1 MAVVQ
6 ISRIQVRR
14 GQKNQGSGLPQL
26 ASGELGWAIDTRE
39 LYIGNGSV
47 SEGAPAV
54 GNTKVLTEYD
64 DLFRLADTY
73 TYRADDSYVLTG
85 PNSSNPVARTLQE
98 RLDDR
103 VSIRSF
109 GAKGDG
115 TQVATTQ
122 IQTALD
128 QLYINSA
135 NKTSVQSRVVLHLE
149 AGEYI
154 IDDTLYLPPNA
165 TLIGAGSGK
174 TIIKQTTSGKGVMQ
188 TVNSTSTPGSP
199 ANDSSSTTL
208 NQAQNIHLEGLTLQV
223 ENASKALVLQSC
235 KDSKFYDI
243 HIVGP
248 WTSSDAITTT
258 DVGIEINSLSGT
270 VESSNNDFTKCRVSG
285 FAYGVISNW
294 DINNVHFHDSDFD
307 NLGYGIVFGE
317 TMILGAPSTGQ
328 NTGPSNNMF
337 DNNRFV
343 DINRH
348 GIWIEKGLYNK
359 SSNNN
364 YSRVGCDG
372 GTEVQPVYSV
382 IKVIDSSNV
391 SELDFFERTS
401 SLISGSVGNTVP
413 YIPEVE
419 GPATF
424 SLAYENEI
432 TFGKLNGTRLFRL
445 PADTIQSFDIDYSLV
460 SQNYNSVRNG
470 TLNITV
476 DTRTADP
483 NKVQISDDY
492 NFVGDDAYSD
502 NYQFGYTLRDANS
515 DLTIDTIDVNMTSLM
530 PIDDQTE
537 FKFVIKSKKTV

>member
-39 LYIGNGSV
+39 LYIGNGAV

-73 TYRADDSYVLTG
+73 TYRADDSFLLTG
-85 PNSSNPVARTLQE
+85 PNSSNPVSRTLQE

-115 TQVATTQ
+115 VQIATTQ
-122 IQTALD
+122 IQTAID

-135 NKTSVQSRVVLHLE
+135 NKSSAQSRVVLHLE
-149 AGEYI
+149 AGEYL
-154 IDDTLYLPPNA
+154 IDDVIYLPPNA
-165 TLIGAGSGK
+165 TLVGAGSGK
-174 TIIKQTTSGKGVMQ
+174 TIIKQTTAGKGVIQ
-188 TVNSTSTPGSP
+188 TVNSSSTPGAP
-199 ANDSSSTTL
+199 ANDSTSTTL
-208 NQAQNIHLEGLTLQV
+208 NQAQNIYIEGITLEVQS
-223 ENASKALVLQSC
+223 AAKALVLQSC
-235 KDSKFYDI
+235 RNSRFVDV
-243 HIVGP
+243 HVVGP
-248 WTSSDAITTT
+248 WTSGDTIVAT
-258 DVGIEINSLSGT
+258 DVGIELNSLSGI
-270 VESSNNDFTKCRVSG
+270 VESSSNDFVKCKVSG

-294 DINNVHFHDSDFD
+294 DIDNVHFHDTEFET
-307 NLGYGIVFGE
+307 LGHGIVFGE
-317 TMILGAPSTGQ
+317 TMILGLPSTGQ
-328 NTGPSNNMF
+328 STGPSNNTVVQCTF
-337 DNNRFV
+337 TDV
-343 DINRH
+343 NRH
-348 GIWIEKGLYNK
+348 GIWIEKGLRNTSRANRYV
-359 SSNNN
+359 
-364 YSRVGCDG
+364 RVGCDG

-382 IKVIDSSNV
+382 IKFVDSTNQSDN
-391 SELDFFERTS
+391 DYFGRTQE
-401 SLISGSVGNTVP
+401 LISGGVANTVP

-424 SLAYENEI
+424 NLSYENEI
-432 TFGKLNGTRLFRL
+432 TFGKLAGTRLFRL
-445 PADTIQSFDIDYSLV
+445 PADTNQSFDIDYTLV
-460 SQNYNSVRNG
+460 SQSYDVVRNG
-470 TLNITV
+470 TLNVTI
-476 DTRTADP
+476 DTRSNP
-483 NKVQISDDY
+483 NAVQLSDDY
-492 NFVGDDAYSD
+492 NFVGDESYSD
-502 NYQFGYTLRDANS
+502 NYEFGYTLRDADS